1 MIDPATIPKVG
12 PTTIPRWLTWSCLA
26 LVTAAVLWVCLP
38 LGSTSIAVP
47 DIAADTTAPTSISQ
61 TAALDVEAFRAPVWV
76 APPPVAAAAPLS
88 MLPTAANPHVVPL
101 PAAIQAVRDTEAR
114 VRDHYALSGRALREV
129 GEAVR
134 NSTLTDTQKVD
145 VIAGVLANGP
155 LDDAPGGPCEE
166 AVFAARREAFRE
178 AEAWIRD
185 RGSWRT
191 FRFRFLS
198 PDNPEG
204 NA

>member
-1 MIDPATIPKVG
+1 MSSPA
-12 PTTIPRWLTWSCLA
+12 
-26 LVTAAVLWVCLP
+26 
-38 LGSTSIAVP
+38 
-47 DIAADTTAPTSISQ
+47 Q
-61 TAALDVEAFRAPVWV
+61 
-76 APPPVAAAAPLS
+76 PPPEIKRLREQAS
-88 MLPTAANPHVVPL
+88 SDGIYPTRWVTLAHAE
-101 PAAIQAVRDTEAR
+101 QAVRDAEAR

-155 LDDAPGGPCEE
+155 LDDAPGGPCED

-178 AEAWIRD
+178 AVEALRELAETESGEAATAL
-185 RGSWRT
+185 RGAALLLAAR
-191 FRFRFLS
+191 LS

>member
-1 MIDPATIPKVG
+1 M
-12 PTTIPRWLTWSCLA
+12 
-26 LVTAAVLWVCLP
+26 
-38 LGSTSIAVP
+38 P
-47 DIAADTTAPTSISQ
+47 DRQ
-61 TAALDVEAFRAPVWV
+61 
-76 APPPVAAAAPLS
+76 PPPEIERLREQS
-88 MLPTAANPHVVPL
+88 WQGDGLPRHDTVFL
-101 PAAIQAVRDTEAR
+101 LDAIQAVRDTEAR

-134 NSTLTDTQKVD
+134 NSTLTDAQKVG

-155 LDDAPGGPCEE
+155 LDDAPGGPCEG

-178 AEAWIRD
+178 AVEALRELAETESGEAATAL
-185 RGSWRT
+185 RGAALLLAAR
-191 FRFRFLS
+191 LS